1 MGKKLGWSVWEGSD
15 HVKEAELKP
24 KDSGNHWK
32 VQGRDSGEIFLA
44 RVVNGL
50 RGSKTAGW
58 GTVRS
63 SCDRPDER

>member
-1 MGKKLGWSVWEGSD
+1 MGKKLGWSVWEGSN
-15 HVKEAELKP
+15 HV
-24 KDSGNHWK
+24 KDSGNHRK

-58 GTVRS
+58 VQ
-63 SCDRPDER
+63 